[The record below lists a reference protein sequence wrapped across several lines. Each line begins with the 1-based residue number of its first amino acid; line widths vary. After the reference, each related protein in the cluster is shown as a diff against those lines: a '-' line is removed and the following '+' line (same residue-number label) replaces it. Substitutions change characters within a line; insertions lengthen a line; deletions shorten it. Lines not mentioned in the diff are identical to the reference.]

1 MFSPCLE
8 SFVSLRQ
15 ILAQTI
21 ATTVDKAHV
30 RQQRLARADAKRL
43 AAFDTLIWDA
53 ELGRVFGHE
62 HYQHAVVS
70 LSRSSELYELAT
82 G

>member
-1 MFSPCLE
+1 MRTRRE
-8 SFVSLRQ
+8 FVSKLVRNLRG
-15 ILAQTI
+15 LSA
-21 ATTVDKAHV
+21 
-30 RQQRLARADAKRL
+30 ADAKRL